1 MAQLPKG
8 VTVRMQF
15 TGKGRAAVAIAA
27 LISSTLLLPSGA
39 TGASGDNTCYTYK
52 RSEKRFKRLVNVE
65 RLNKGISRLR
75 LDPELSRVA
84 KVQSR
89 RMKRL
94 DLLHHTP
101 TTKLKNRVTNWNM
114 LGENV
119 GVGGTVPSLHDAFMN
134 SAPHAAN
141 VLHTSFKRVGVG
153 VVRND
158 GRIWVT
164 FIFESIRNPGTTLRM
179 PTC

>member
-1 MAQLPKG
+1 MVLAC
-8 VTVRMQF
+8 
-15 TGKGRAAVAIAA
+15 
-27 LISSTLLLPSGA
+27 LISSTLLLPNGA
-39 TGASGDNTCYTYK
+39 TGASGDNSCYTYK
-52 RSEKRFKRLVNVE
+52 RPEKRFKRLINVE
-65 RLNKGISRLR
+65 RQNKGMGRLK

-101 TTKLKNRVTNWNM
+101 TKKLKNRVTNWYM

-164 FIFESIRNPGTTLRM
+164 VIFEAVKNPGTTLRM
-179 PTC
+179 PSC